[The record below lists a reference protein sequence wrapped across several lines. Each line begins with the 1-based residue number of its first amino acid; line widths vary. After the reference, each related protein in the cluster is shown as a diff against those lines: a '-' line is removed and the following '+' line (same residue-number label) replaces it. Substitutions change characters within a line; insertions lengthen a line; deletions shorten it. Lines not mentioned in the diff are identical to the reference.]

1 MGKLKIDIISL
12 SLKVKTNICRVIFL
26 SNNCT
31 NYGHPMIV
39 FFFQVSKLL
48 DWADWLSIV
57 KSRILTHVT
66 LNNEQITPSY
76 RRSEKAS
83 MCF

>member
-39 FFFQVSKLL
+39 FFSSV
-48 DWADWLSIV
+48 
-57 KSRILTHVT
+57 
-66 LNNEQITPSY
+66 QIIGLGRLAEY
-76 RRSEKAS
+76 RKVENINACHTK
-83 MCF
+83 